1 MTALI
6 IFAVLCVGSFSILA
20 FFFVKKYS
28 QLRMLS
34 PNSATEVR
42 DKKKKKEIIR
52 GRLERAGGVY
62 ANYAKKYVM
71 MPAWGVVQGAFRTV
85 AGKLT
90 AAERLYKE
98 KRKVHQA
105 KDITPDQLLVWIEE
119 GRVLLA
125 EEEFEKAEKKLID
138 VLGLDERCVPA
149 YELLGQVYL
158 KRKDY
163 QLAEE
168 TFQFLIKLAPDD
180 ASVHAYMGEVLEAR
194 GKKEEA
200 FTHYAQASELSPR
213 NPRYLDFLIS
223 MAIEMKKGKEAK
235 EALERLKEAN
245 PENQKIK
252 EFENQIKALS

>member
-6 IFAVLCVGSFSILA
+6 VFAVLSVASLGVLI
-20 FFFVKKYS
+20 FFFAKKYS

-34 PNSATEVR
+34 PNSSTDVR

-52 GRLERAGGVY
+52 GRLERAGGMY
-62 ANYAKKYVM
+62 ANKAKQLVFN
-71 MPAWGVVQGAFRTV
+71 PAWGLVQGTFRTV

-90 AAERLYKE
+90 AAERAYKE
-98 KRKVHQA
+98 KRKKQQPS
-105 KDITPDQLLVWIEE
+105 DITPEQLLVWIEE
-119 GRVLLA
+119 ARAFLG
-125 EEEFEKAEKKLID
+125 ENEFDKAEKRLID

-168 TFQFLIKLAPDD
+168 TFQFLLKLAPDD

-194 GKKEEA
+194 GKKEDALTE
-200 FTHYAQASELSPR
+200 YKKASDLSPR

-223 MAIEMKKGKEAK
+223 MAIEVKKTKEAG
-235 EALERLKEAN
+235 EALARLREAN
-245 PENQKIK
+245 PENQKIS
-252 EFENQIKALS
+252 EFEDQIKALS

>member
-6 IFAVLCVGSFSILA
+6 IFSILSAGSFGILV
-20 FFFVKKYS
+20 FFFVQKYS

-52 GRLERAGGVY
+52 GRLERAGGAY
-62 ANYAKKYVM
+62 ATRATKLLVA
-71 MPAWGVVQGAFRTV
+71 PVWGVVQGTFRTV

-90 AAERLYKE
+90 AAERVYKE
-98 KRKVHQA
+98 KRKQHQA
-105 KDITPDQLLVWIEE
+105 KDITPEQLLVWIEE
-119 GRVLLA
+119 ARALLG
-125 EEEFEKAEKKLID
+125 EEEFDKAEKKLID
-138 VLGLDERCVPA
+138 VLGLDARCVPA

-168 TFQFLIKLAPDD
+168 TFQFLLKLAPDD
-180 ASVHAYMGEVLEAR
+180 ASVHAYMGEVLEVR

-200 FTHYAQASELSPR
+200 LKEYKKASDLSPR

-223 MAIEMKKGKEAK
+223 MAIEMKKGEDAK
-235 EALERLKEAN
+235 EALERLREAN
-245 PENQKIK
+245 PENQKIS
-252 EFENQIKALS
+252 EFEEQIISLK